1 MNAAG
6 MTVWSDA
13 FSEGGTIP
21 DQCPHT
27 FVGGG
32 NVSPHLAWSGA
43 PAKTAS
49 FAITC
54 WDPDAPTTVG
64 FSHWVRFDSPAATR
78 AVAPGDPARGP
89 VIDGIT
95 DWGDRGYGGMAPPPG
110 DSPHR
115 YIFALYALD
124 VPTLGVDA
132 ATTYAKFRF
141 LARTHTLEVASVT
154 GLYGLPGA

>member
-1 MNAAG
+1 
-6 MTVWSDA
+6 
-13 FSEGGTIP
+13 
-21 DQCPHT
+21 
-27 FVGGG
+27 
-32 NVSPHLAWSGA
+32 
-43 PAKTAS
+43 
-49 FAITC
+49 
-54 WDPDAPTTVG
+54 
-64 FSHWVRFDSPAATR
+64 
-78 AVAPGDPARGP
+78 
-89 VIDGIT
+89 
-95 DWGDRGYGGMAPPPG
+95 MAPPPG